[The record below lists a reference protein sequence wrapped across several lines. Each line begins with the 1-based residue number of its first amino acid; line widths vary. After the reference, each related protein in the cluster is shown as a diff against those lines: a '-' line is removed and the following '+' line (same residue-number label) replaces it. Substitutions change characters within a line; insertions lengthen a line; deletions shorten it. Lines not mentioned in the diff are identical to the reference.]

1 MVSTRGMLRIVA
13 FAAAAVAM
21 TQADNQC
28 SAIPDVDFPGN
39 DIKTTDRANPGDCCA
54 DCLATPQCTAYNW
67 DSGVCYLKSSQGTMS
82 PLPGGVS
89 GVVVKTTPA
98 PTTVAPT
105 TMAPTSAPTKAPT
118 SAPTKAPTSAPTMA
132 PTAAPTPAPT
142 VAPSCKRIR
151 KSWEALTAAEK
162 DTYISAIEL
171 AMDKGMYQKFVQ
183 IHKETMSTAEGHGTC
198 VFLFWHRKLL
208 LAYENMLRSLGDR
221 FKCLTLPYWDYVQN
235 YATMQ
240 NTPVAT
246 RCKSLESC
254 SAVLREMGGTAQY
267 KMSSKP
273 LFGYTFSDQ
282 RCVTARPANHMCTAA
297 GAGNSQCDHC
307 IPRGMWSSTPMTA
320 DMSIDSVRG
329 QVLYSGTSIASVSRA
344 MESSPHAS
352 IHIRLSGPQNVVAV
366 SPMDPIFFIHH
377 NTLDLLHTIFYHCNV
392 EPLGL
397 TDEQKKTDARSFQG
411 CRTKNGDPIG
421 PTSPVMM
428 RVESNAGAIDIQND
442 PLVGEFFRSLPNK
455 YYQFTDARTLGYSYE
470 VKGLLGDLYTKCD
483 GAGPMVMPRT
493 ESASNATALAIDHVV
508 QPVTLQENLNVL
520 SFEDAVLAQAAKQG
534 LTRDQGFK
542 ELRKMTIM
550 LQQNC
555 LTGDVTDFTDEQKKM
570 FHVEVSPSFAIL
582 SKIQSGEDPIR
593 IDGWPELLFKYYGCH
608 GNVKEQ

>member
-1 MVSTRGMLRIVA
+1 
-13 FAAAAVAM
+13 M

-54 DCLATPQCTAYNW
+54 DCLATPRCTAYNW

-118 SAPTKAPTSAPTMA
+118 SAPTKAPT
-132 PTAAPTPAPT
+132 AAPTPAPT

-171 AMDKGMYQKFVQ
+171 AMDKGMYQKFVE
-183 IHKETMSTAEGHGTC
+183 IHKETMSTTEAHGTC
-198 VFLFWHRKLL
+198 
-208 LAYENMLRSLGDR
+208 
-221 FKCLTLPYWDYVQN
+221 T
-235 YATMQ
+235 
-240 NTPVAT
+240 
-246 RCKSLESC
+246 
-254 SAVLREMGGTAQY
+254 
-267 KMSSKP
+267 
-273 LFGYTFSDQ
+273 
-282 RCVTARPANHMCTAA
+282 
-297 GAGNSQCDHC
+297 
-307 IPRGMWSSTPMTA
+307 
-320 DMSIDSVRG
+320 
-329 QVLYSGTSIASVSRA
+329 
-344 MESSPHAS
+344 
-352 IHIRLSGPQNVVAV
+352 
-366 SPMDPIFFIHH
+366 
-377 NTLDLLHTIFYHCNV
+377 
-392 EPLGL
+392 
-397 TDEQKKTDARSFQG
+397 
-411 CRTKNGDPIG
+411 
-421 PTSPVMM
+421 
-428 RVESNAGAIDIQND
+428 IDIHND
-442 PLVGEFFRSLPNK
+442 PLVGEFFRAVPNQ
-455 YYQFTDARTLGYSYE
+455 YYQFADVRGLGYSFE
-470 VKGLLGDLYTKCD
+470 LKGLLGDLYTKCD
-483 GAGPMVMPRT
+483 GSVPMAMPRT
-493 ESASNATALAIDHVV
+493 ESASNATTLTIDHVV

-570 FHVEVSPSFAIL
+570 FHVQVSPSFAIL

-593 IDGWPELLFKYYGCH
+593 IDGWTDLLFKYYGCH